1 MENISFLEELEA
13 RLNKLESELNIS
25 NSYYKADPEINHLVN
40 KIDSAIDSYFEP
52 KMELFEP
59 SKKRYIDY

>member
-1 MENISFLEELEA
+1 MYNISFLDELES
-13 RLNKLESELNIS
+13 RLNKLESELNIYNQS
-25 NSYYKADPEINHLVN
+25 LNTDPDINSLVN

-52 KMELFEP
+52 KVELFEP